1 MYGWMDVCNV
11 MQPATNL
18 NVIVAS
24 DKAEKM
30 EVLGRRPDYKIR
42 V

>member
-1 MYGWMDVCNV
+1 MDVRNV

-24 DKAEKM
+24 DKAKKM
-30 EVLGRRPDYKIR
+30 EVPGRIQ
-42 V
+42 